1 MCARGSCVF
10 PAGAV
15 NGRLQGFCLRR
26 GAFFV
31 VNQAPAPSSQFPV
44 PIAILARRFF
54 SYSPPFYHL
63 PTLPPWSFF
72 LPGRTTGTQHK
83 DNHLN
88 QSKVANMG
96 TRGLLFVRFHG
107 RYYVYYNH
115 WDSYPEGLGDAIVQE
130 IPEDPDEYRGM
141 RNPILALLSGI

>member
-1 MCARGSCVF
+1 
-10 PAGAV
+10 
-15 NGRLQGFCLRR
+15 
-26 GAFFV
+26 
-31 VNQAPAPSSQFPV
+31 
-44 PIAILARRFF
+44 
-54 SYSPPFYHL
+54 
-63 PTLPPWSFF
+63 
-72 LPGRTTGTQHK
+72 
-83 DNHLN
+83 
-88 QSKVANMG
+88 MG